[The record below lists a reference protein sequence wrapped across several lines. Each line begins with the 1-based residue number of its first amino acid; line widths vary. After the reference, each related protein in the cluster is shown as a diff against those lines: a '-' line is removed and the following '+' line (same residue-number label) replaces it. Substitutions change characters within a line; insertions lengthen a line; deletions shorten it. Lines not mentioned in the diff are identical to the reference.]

1 MNYEFSLKK
10 TNLQLVIL
18 IHFAILQIYFMKK
31 IIQLSFIFLSFCFW
45 SNDVI
50 AQDAITIAQARE
62 IDSEGALVRLNQNV
76 ELTGIAIGPNFR
88 SGGQTW
94 VLFSE
99 ADNIGITV
107 FAFNNDVMYDVT
119 DGDELKVIGDLAE
132 FNGLAEIIPT
142 SIEILSSGNAIPA
155 PNIITEL
162 RELNEASLVTIENVS
177 LVDES
182 EWGSG
187 SFNVNVT
194 DGTNTFQV
202 RIDSDID
209 ISGMPAPQGTFN
221 VTGIVGQFDN
231 EAPYFQGYQVFPRS
245 TADINPYD
253 TGSTGGPVYEKLSIE
268 QARET
273 DGDFAS
279 TRVGDLVEITGIVHG
294 INFRPSGLQFSV
306 IDDNNNGIGLF
317 SSSDDLGYTFKE
329 SDEITVWGRIAQ
341 FNGLTQINPDSIDVI
356 STNNIL
362 QIGIQKMNLD
372 ESTESS
378 VTSMTMAGWVD
389 PSQWAGD
396 GSSFN
401 VDFNTPQGEVIRI
414 RIDSDSP
421 LSTAS
426 IPDGFSIVTGIGG
439 QFDNEAPFDGG
450 YQLFPYSLNAFEPY
464 LSTEN
469 VYVGNVEIFPNPTT
483 NIVTIKGDEFYD
495 RAEIFNISG
504 QRVMDIRTYSG
515 NIDMSNL
522 ANGVYTA
529 KFYFNESVYTDRI
542 VKM

>member
-1 MNYEFSLKK
+1 
-10 TNLQLVIL
+10 
-18 IHFAILQIYFMKK
+18 MKK
-31 IIQLSFIFLSFCFW
+31 VIQLSFIFLSFCFW
-45 SNDVI
+45 SNTTSAQEAISI
-50 AQDAITIAQARE
+50 ADARE
-62 IDSEGALVRLNQNV
+62 VDAEGALVRLNQNV

-119 DGDELKVIGDLAE
+119 DGDELRVVGELDE

-142 SIEILSSGNAIPA
+142 SIDIISTGNAIPA
-155 PNIITEL
+155 PNLVTEIS
-162 RELNEASLVTIENVS
+162 EINEASLVTIEDVS

-187 SFNVNVT
+187 SFNVNIT
-194 DGTNTFQV
+194 NGTNTFQA

-209 ISGMPAPQGTFN
+209 VSGMPAPQGTFN
-221 VTGIVGQFDN
+221 ITGIVGQFDN

-245 TADINPYD
+245 VADIDPYD
-253 TGSTGGPVYEKLSIE
+253 TGSTGGPMYEKLTIE

-279 TRVGDLVEITGIVHG
+279 TRIGDLVEITGVVHG
-294 INFRPSGLQFSV
+294 INFRPSGLQFSI
-306 IDDNNNGIGLF
+306 IDSDNNGIGLF
-317 SSSDDLGYTFKE
+317 SSSDDFGYTFNE

-341 FNGLTQINPDSIDVI
+341 FNGLTQINPDSIDVV

-362 QIGIQKMNLD
+362 QIGTQRMNLD

-378 VTSMTMAGWVD
+378 VTSITMAGWVD

-401 VDFNTPQGEVIRI
+401 VDFTTPQGEVIRI

-421 LSTAS
+421 WSTQP
-426 IPDGFSIVTGIGG
+426 IPDPFSIVTGIGG
-439 QFDNEAPFDGG
+439 QFDNDAPFDSG
-450 YQLFPYSLNAFEPY
+450 YQLFPYASTAFEPY
-464 LSTEN
+464 LSNEN
-469 VYVGNVEIFPNPTT
+469 IYEGSVEIYPNPTSH
-483 NIVTIKGDEFYD
+483 NLTISSDENYD
-495 RAEIFNISG
+495 RAEIYNMNGQKVMDLKSHTNNVDLSDSPNGMYSVKLYFDDEVFY
-504 QRVMDIRTYSG
+504 QRV
-515 NIDMSNL
+515 
-522 ANGVYTA
+522 
-529 KFYFNESVYTDRI
+529 
-542 VKM
+542 VKL